1 MRFEEIKPRTG
12 TSQRTGRLLQ
22 WARREQV
29 TQGAVAGCSGG
40 CRTPFYR
47 RLLADQHDQRRPAS
61 PAPEQVAGE
70 VPQFDCVPATS
81 PGWCLLPLVRSLDA
95 RLVWT
100 PSQ

>member
-1 MRFEEIKPRTG
+1 MRFEEIKPRRG
-12 TSQRTGRLLQ
+12 TSQRTRRLLQ

-29 TQGAVAGCSGG
+29 TQGGGGWLQQRLSDAV
-40 CRTPFYR
+40 YR